1 MKILIVDDNKT
12 FLSQMKKYL
21 TLKNFDVDVAYRGK
35 DALKMLT
42 KGYDAVLVDL
52 KIPDISGIEIMR
64 EARRKGIKTNFIV
77 ITGYGEVESAV
88 EAMKLGAID
97 YIQKPFDIDKL
108 LQILDKIKSRKK
120 VHPFIDFLKSHIN
133 SNTLL
138 ISECPEKV
146 KNEYD
151 LDVKKILQLNEK
163 SAGEILS
170 LVSESVKKNG
180 LIIHTGIKLLDK
192 KGVLKNYLMKLQ
204 KLADEKNIKIV
215 FICQDMEEKRLLDV
229 IYGGEIKNV
238 EKMMETCKSPIRRK
252 ILHSIM
258 AYGALRYSEI
268 MKLLN
273 IKYSS
278 KIAFHLKKLYEMKL
292 VERVNGKYKLT
303 PEGEYITKIFDLLV
317 MEKGRISYFV
327 L

>member
-120 VHPFIDFLKSHIN
+120 VHTYIDLLKSHIN
-133 SNTLL
+133 
-138 ISECPEKV
+138 
-146 KNEYD
+146 
-151 LDVKKILQLNEK
+151 
-163 SAGEILS
+163 
-170 LVSESVKKNG
+170 
-180 LIIHTGIKLLDK
+180 
-192 KGVLKNYLMKLQ
+192 
-204 KLADEKNIKIV
+204 
-215 FICQDMEEKRLLDV
+215 
-229 IYGGEIKNV
+229 
-238 EKMMETCKSPIRRK
+238 
-252 ILHSIM
+252 
-258 AYGALRYSEI
+258 
-268 MKLLN
+268 
-273 IKYSS
+273 
-278 KIAFHLKKLYEMKL
+278 
-292 VERVNGKYKLT
+292 
-303 PEGEYITKIFDLLV
+303 
-317 MEKGRISYFV
+317 
-327 L
+327 

>member
-97 YIQKPFDIDKL
+97 YIQKPFDMDKL
-108 LQILDKIKSRKK
+108 LQILDKIKSEKK

>member
-42 KGYDAVLVDL
+42 KGYDDVLVDL

-97 YIQKPFDIDKL
+97 YIQKPFDMDKL
-108 LQILDKIKSRKK
+108 LKILDKIKSEKK

-215 FICQDMEEKRLLDV
+215 FICQDME
-229 IYGGEIKNV
+229 
-238 EKMMETCKSPIRRK
+238 
-252 ILHSIM
+252 
-258 AYGALRYSEI
+258 
-268 MKLLN
+268 
-273 IKYSS
+273 
-278 KIAFHLKKLYEMKL
+278 
-292 VERVNGKYKLT
+292 
-303 PEGEYITKIFDLLV
+303 
-317 MEKGRISYFV
+317 
-327 L
+327 

>member
-97 YIQKPFDIDKL
+97 YIQKPFDMDKL
-108 LQILDKIKSRKK
+108 LQILDKIKSEKK

-317 MEKGRISYFV
+317 MEKGKISYFV

>member
-97 YIQKPFDIDKL
+97 YIQKPFDMDKL
-108 LQILDKIKSRKK
+108 LQILDKIKSEKK

-229 IYGGEIKNV
+229 ICGGEIKNV

-317 MEKGRISYFV
+317 MEKGKISYFV